1 MTLFAGFDHYLIW
14 FGVATF
20 LLALEAMFGSFRYLA
35 ASIAAVA
42 VGVLSYL
49 YPYVAF
55 PIQILFF
62 SVIAA
67 ITVWMAHSYIA
78 ERQKKIAQLQQIV
91 GNKAYVG
98 RAVELRGGIR
108 NGVGT
113 IDIDGVVWRV
123 KGRDCPAGTTARVVD
138 MEGNILI
145 IETDAV

>member
-1 MTLFAGFDHYLIW
+1 MTLFEGFDHYLIW
-14 FGVATF
+14 FGVATL

-67 ITVWMAHSYIA
+67 ITVWMAHSYLA
-78 ERQKKIAQLQQIV
+78 ERQKKIDKLRKIV
-91 GNKAYVG
+91 DDKAYVG
-98 RAVELRGGIR
+98 RTIELRGGIR

-113 IDIDGVVWRV
+113 IDIDGMVWRV
-123 KGRDCPAGTTARVVD
+123 KGRDCPTGTTARVID
-138 MEGNILI
+138 MEENILI
-145 IETDAV
+145 VETD